1 MRTIYKHQGH
11 KEFNPEL
18 LAKGIAERWGEGFGE
33 WNKVEAALWCSP
45 YNQPNTMTWED
56 FYTGDYNDVSRSL
69 LKDFSDIHPISC
81 CFEDW
86 NDFVFW
92 NNVVSS
98 MQYSDKI
105 SSNDSFLQSYKDE
118 HELTIEQLREEMTK
132 LYEHLQPVLYG
143 YLKETCRDNAFY
155 FVVDESKVLSAH
167 VPADLDE
174 YLIKK
179 EGYFRE
185 FVDFDKI
192 RNDGYAALE
201 LCSRG
206 NFRNATFNMW
216 DCASMSIWDGDIV
229 TVIDR
234 EIANISRLANDAH
247 IVHQYGR
254 DSVFTVDQADDHMN
268 PEYLYQWM
276 QDNQEK
282 VVDAVQ
288 MDIISQEDIQKFVNM
303 VVEERATRSQINEV
317 QYIAEPS
324 EIEQEEFGPTLE

>member
-1 MRTIYKHQGH
+1 MKTIYKHQGH

-18 LAKGIAERWGEGFGE
+18 LARCIAERWGEGFGE

-45 YNQPNTMTWED
+45 YNQPNVITWEN
-56 FYTGDYNDVSRSL
+56 FYISDYSDVSRSL

-81 CFEDW
+81 YFENWD
-86 NDFVFW
+86 DL
-92 NNVVSS
+92 VVS
-98 MQYSDKI
+98 MRCSDEI
-105 SSNDSFLQSYKDE
+105 LSNDDFLQPYMDE

-143 YLKETCRDNAFY
+143 YYQETCRDNAFY
-155 FVVDESKVLSAH
+155 FVVDESKVLSAN

-179 EGYFRE
+179 EGYYRD

-201 LCSRG
+201 LCSRV
-206 NFRNATFNMW
+206 NFRNSTFNMW
-216 DCASMSIWDGDIV
+216 DCASMSIWDGGIV

-247 IVHQYGR
+247 IVHEYGR

-268 PEYLYQWM
+268 TEYLYQWM

-282 VVDAVQ
+282 VVDAVAQ
-288 MDIISQEDIQKFVNM
+288 GIISQEDIEKVLSMVIEDRALSNKFM
-303 VVEERATRSQINEV
+303 ETEESQ
-317 QYIAEPS
+317 S
-324 EIEQEEFGPTLE
+324 MEQDELGPILE